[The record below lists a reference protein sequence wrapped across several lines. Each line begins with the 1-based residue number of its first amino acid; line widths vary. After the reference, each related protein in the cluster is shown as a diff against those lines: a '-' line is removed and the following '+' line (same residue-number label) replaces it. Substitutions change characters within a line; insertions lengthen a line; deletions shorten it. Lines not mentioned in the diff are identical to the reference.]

1 MIWKRFK
8 PNTVSYTILIA
19 GLARLGNTDKAA
31 SLAEEMPK
39 KGIELDHS
47 IISLGIERKV
57 QIFWSA

>member
-1 MIWKRFK
+1 MIWKWFK

-19 GLARLGNTDKAA
+19 GLARLGNAEKAA

-47 IISLGIERKV
+47 IISQGI
-57 QIFWSA
+57 